1 MLPTGTHCLHPRYI
15 ESHGRMIKIPCGEC
29 EACLNVKQSSYELR
43 TEIEASKY
51 RYCYFITLTYNSYHL
66 PLATLH
72 KHTFK
77 NVLDKD
83 KYFYLMC
90 TKLRRSRNYFSRRKL
105 PVTKDGVVLGR
116 INIDD
121 KVNED
126 YLDMLSLKVK
136 YRRKIPFLNFDDLQ
150 KFNKRLRKQISKISY
165 EKIKILSCGEYGPVS
180 FRPHFH
186 LLLMFNDWT
195 IIQKLYKIVR
205 TSWTFGRIDVQSS
218 RGQCSSYVA
227 GYLNSTCKLP
237 RFYRHS
243 SIKPFI
249 RTSKFFGSNI
259 SEGQEKEVF
268 ETLPFSTPSK
278 DYYFNGNLVT
288 TRLSWQDINRL
299 YPKVRED
306 ALITTLERNRRL
318 TLFIRLSDRYGTR
331 SVKDL
336 ANEHIKDSHEYS
348 RDTLEQLKRDLYI
361 SKSFCRNFD
370 YDPKYIHHALDNYD
384 KLQTRLSL
392 EKLRDFYNSQIEWY
406 NTTEDP
412 NIYSL
417 YYDNHFPN
425 EHTWQMSPTLE
436 VWDVKPENY
445 RWYDEYKSQVHTRF
459 EKSIKHKKLN
469 DLNNIFL

>member
-15 ESHGRMIKIPCGEC
+15 ESHGRMLKVPCGEC
-29 EACLNVKQSSYELR
+29 ESCLNVKQSSYELR
-43 TEIEASKY
+43 TEIESSKY

-72 KHTFK
+72 KHTYK

-83 KYFYLMC
+83 KYYYLMC

-121 KVNED
+121 KLNEK

-136 YRRKIPFLNFDDLQ
+136 YRRKIPFLNFDDIQ
-150 KFNKRLRKQISKISY
+150 KFNKRVRKQISNISY

-186 LLLMFNDWT
+186 LLLMFNDRK

-218 RGQCSSYVA
+218 RGQCASYVA
-227 GYLNSTCKLP
+227 GYLNSSCKLP
-237 RFYRHS
+237 RFYQS
-243 SIKPFI
+243 GSIKPFI

-259 SEGQEKEVF
+259 SESSKKEIF
-268 ETLPFSTPSK
+268 EVLPFTTPTK
-278 DYYFNGNLVT
+278 DYYFNGSLVS
-288 TRLSWQDINRL
+288 TRLSWKDINRL

-306 ALITTLERNRRL
+306 ASLTTFERNRRL
-318 TLFIRLSDRYGTR
+318 SLYIRLSQRYQKT
-331 SVKDL
+331 SVSEIAK
-336 ANEHIKDSHEYS
+336 EHLKYTSEYS
-348 RDTLEQLKRDLYI
+348 PDTLEQLKRDLYV
-361 SKSFCRNFD
+361 SKRFCSNFD
-370 YDPKYIHHALDNYD
+370 YDPNMLNHALDNYD

-392 EKLRDFYNSQIEWY
+392 EKLCDFYTSQIEWY
-406 NTTEDP
+406 NQTQDP

-417 YYDNHFPN
+417 YYDNHSPN

-445 RWYDEYKSQVHTRF
+445 RWYDDYKAQVHTKF
-459 EKSIKHKKLN
+459 ENSIKHKKLN

>member
-15 ESHGRMIKIPCGEC
+15 ESHGRMVKVPCGEC

-43 TEIEASKY
+43 TEIEASKF

-72 KHTFK
+72 KYTYK

-83 KYFYLMC
+83 KYYYLMC

-105 PVTKDGVVLGR
+105 PINKDGVVLGR

-126 YLDMLSLKVK
+126 YLDMLSIKVK
-136 YRRKIPFLNFDDLQ
+136 YRRKIPFLNFDDIQ
-150 KFNKRLRKQISKISY
+150 KFNKRVRKQISNISY

-186 LLLMFNDWT
+186 GLLMFNDPK
-195 IIQKLYKIVR
+195 IAKALYKIIR
-205 TSWTFGRIDVQSS
+205 TSWTFGRIDFQAS
-218 RGQCSSYVA
+218 RGQAASYVA
-227 GYLNSTCKLP
+227 GYLNSSCKLP

-243 SIKPFI
+243 AIKPFI
-249 RTSKFFGSNI
+249 RSSKFFGSSI
-259 SEGQEKEVF
+259 SQGSEKEVF
-268 ETLPFSTPSK
+268 ETLPLATPER
-278 DYYFNGNLVT
+278 DYYFNGSLVR
-288 TRLSWQDINRL
+288 TRLSWKDIHRL

-306 ALITTLERNRRL
+306 ATLTTFERNRRL
-318 TLFIRLSDRYGTR
+318 SLFIRLSDRYGTKCV
-331 SVKDL
+331 SEI
-336 ANEHIKDSHEYS
+336 AQEHIKHTNEYS
-348 RDTLEQLKRDLYI
+348 RDTIDQLKRDLYI

-370 YDPKYIHHALDNYD
+370 YDSTLLHHALDNYE

-406 NTTEDP
+406 NQTQDP

-417 YYDNHFPN
+417 FYDNHSPN
-425 EHTWQMSPTLE
+425 EHTWKMSPTLE
-436 VWDVKPENY
+436 VWDVKPEIY
-445 RWYDEYKSQVHTRF
+445 RWYDEYKAQVHTKF
-459 EKSIKHKKLN
+459 VNSIKHKKLN